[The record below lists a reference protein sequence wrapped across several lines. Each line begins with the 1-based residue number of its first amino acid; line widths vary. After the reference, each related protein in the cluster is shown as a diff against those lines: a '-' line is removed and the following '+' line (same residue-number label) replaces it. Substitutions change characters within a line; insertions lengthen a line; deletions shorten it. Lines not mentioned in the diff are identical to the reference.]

1 MIALLTSYSFLKQAK
16 GIWLTYFTGRIHS
29 ITTHCVFSLTAN
41 VLKPV
46 LTDLVRR
53 VPVSGGECL
62 LPHRSMFPNL
72 SYLIQS
78 NVNTCHVSTKPT
90 RYLKNVE
97 PLLNQANF
105 LHLFLSYAPI
115 LRYSNSSNQMWKL
128 WIFVVSSSIR
138 VFFLKGEIPPAFD
151 RCWTT
156 LYAAPE
162 QLTATGLLYWWWI
175 FIMSTTVTM

>member
-1 MIALLTSYSFLKQAK
+1 MIALLMSYSFLKQAK
-16 GIWLTYFTGRIHS
+16 GIWVTYFTGRIHS

-46 LTDLVRR
+46 RTDLVRR

-138 VFFLKGEIPPAFD
+138 VFFLFFFLKGKFHQ
-151 RCWTT
+151 R
-156 LYAAPE
+156 
-162 QLTATGLLYWWWI
+162 LTAAGQPFTLPQRNILLLVYCI
-175 FIMSTTVTM
+175 DGGYL